1 MINYNMQSGIK
12 QEEMRSGYRI
22 FRSYKEKMIF
32 LVYLQKELFH
42 IHNTI
47 HEDSLLH
54 SLTPQSNGVVSERLP
69 IPEAGAFD
77 GIS

>member
-1 MINYNMQSGIK
+1 MIYYNIQSGIK
-12 QEEMRSGYRI
+12 QEKMRSGCQY
-22 FRSYKEKMIF
+22 FNHTKKNDFSCLPPKEM
-32 LVYLQKELFH
+32 FH
-42 IHNTI
+42 IHNTN

-54 SLTPQSNGVVSERLP
+54 SLTPQSNGAVSERLP